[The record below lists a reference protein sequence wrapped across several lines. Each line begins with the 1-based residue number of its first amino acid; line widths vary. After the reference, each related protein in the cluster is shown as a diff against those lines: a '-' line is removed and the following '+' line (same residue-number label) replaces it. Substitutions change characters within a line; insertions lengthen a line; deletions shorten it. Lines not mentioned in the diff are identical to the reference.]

1 MRTFPR
7 WAFDII
13 RDERFLDQL
22 TQRHGLA
29 TQGDASA
36 GGIGELDQVVDQ
48 PVQPFRRAVN
58 CFQRLALLR
67 E

>member
-22 TQRHGLA
+22 PQGHGLA
-29 TQGDASA
+29 IQGDAPA

-48 PVQPFRRAVN
+48 AVQPLRRPAHRL
-58 CFQRLALLR
+58 QRLALLR